1 MTFEQMSTSPAD
13 YVVLDVETNGLSS
26 KKHDLLSISIYKPD
40 DGAEYDRFLPLD
52 LNEDVYTTHINGITR
67 RDLKGKQH
75 LDQAEVDSLIRDFE
89 LDRRTILHYGSL
101 DERFIR
107 DYFARQGL
115 FGFER
120 MHFFDFKRL
129 ICSTSFSDGSLTK
142 DNLCNFFGIE
152 GVSGVHSG
160 MNDCKLEWELFK
172 KLDGRYMLAR
182 IVPNEEQRGMWK
194 LSILSPEYIIPISYL
209 STYPKLSCI
218 AERPYIC
225 CESEEVFRQ
234 DIKGRQIERFPSNTS
249 GMLVEHLINR
259 MLDAQKQDNAEF
271 LTRNSANNK
280 FVGYMPS
287 GISFMPLTFND
298 DGTVA
303 AVRHKDWIQ
312 TLKYNATLRSLKRQ
326 IKPLVKFIR
335 EDIFKGAPV
344 TSQELVV
351 NDSLGIL
358 ALCDLSTDEA
368 VLEIKTSACDPKK
381 YAEQLYYE
389 SRGRAVYLLG
399 MEWGSERTAIT
410 IRKVTVKP
418 GQKPNPRRER
428 ALASMK
434 PLLEK
439 EQVEVVDYTVS
450 SAPVLVRCKAC
461 GHEWSESYNRI
472 RAGRCVCPECHPER
486 AVRRGRKPRPGSA
499 QRKREKPT
507 PGQELESRARR
518 YAEKVLDRG
527 GGGLIADISSYTGSK
542 EPVSVR
548 CSSCGCEWTVRADH
562 LLARCRCRRCG

>member
-75 LDQAEVDSLIRDFE
+75 LDQAEVGSLIRDFE

-107 DYFARQGL
+107 DYFTRQGL

-120 MHFFDFKRL
+120 MRFFDFKRL

-172 KLDGRYMLAR
+172 KLDGNHLFAR
-182 IVPNEEQRGMWK
+182 MVSNGEHLGMWM
-194 LSILSPEYIIPISYL
+194 LSTLNPDYVIPVSYL
-209 STYPKLSCI
+209 STHPNLSRI
-218 AERPYIC
+218 VERPYIC
-225 CESEEVFRQ
+225 CESEEVFRKRLDGD
-234 DIKGRQIERFPSNTS
+234 DITRFSGNSS
-249 GMLVEHLINR
+249 GMLVEHLLNSELEAHR
-259 MLDAQKQDNAEF
+259 QDNSEYLSA
-271 LTRNSANNK
+271 NSAKNAL
-280 FVGYMPS
+280 VGYMPS
-287 GISFMPLTFND
+287 NTRITPLTFND
-298 DGTVA
+298 DGTVT
-303 AVRHKDWIQ
+303 AVLEKDRALVEMFNDAIE
-312 TLKYNATLRSLKRQ
+312 AIRRQ
-326 IKPLVKFIR
+326 VGPLVDFIR
-335 EDIFKGAPV
+335 SDIFRGAPIE
-344 TSQELVV
+344 SQELVV
-351 NDSLGIL
+351 DDELGIL

-368 VLEIKTSACDPKK
+368 VLEIKTSVCDPKR

-389 SRGRAVYLLG
+389 SRGRDTYLLG
-399 MEWGSERTAIT
+399 MTWDIDGAEVE
-410 IRKVTVKP
+410 IRKVTTYP
-418 GQKPNPRRER
+418 GVRSDGRRDK
-428 ALASMK
+428 ALASMR
-434 PLLEK
+434 PFLEK

-486 AVRRGRKPRPGSA
+486 VVRRGRKPRPGSA
-499 QRKREKPT
+499 RRKREKPT
-507 PGQELESRARR
+507 PGQEFESRARR
-518 YAEKVLDRG
+518 YAEKVLDRSG
-527 GGGLIADISSYTGSK
+527 GELIADISSYTDSK